1 MTIAKIFRVNLGR
14 AVAAVDGDDDARCGP
29 YGFHFIKY
37 ASVSLCICL
46 FFQHPVLTP
55 ALLLPPQT
63 QIDFEDQKIND
74 IGNDCLMSI
83 DGTDFQ
89 IPQTGEAKTGN
100 WFASHKYSF
109 KSALHYEI
117 GVSIIWGDWFGI
129 NIFNKVLRHFLE
141 PGERVE
147 ADNGYVCAADKIK
160 SPDNPCNPVENE
172 GMQSRARYHHE
183 TINGRF
189 KTWGILQQT
198 YRHDIR
204 RHGKVFW
211 AIAIMTQ
218 LAISNGSPLFSVEY
232 ED

>member
-1 MTIAKIFRVNLGR
+1 MQM
-14 AVAAVDGDDDARCGP
+14 
-29 YGFHFIKY
+29 
-37 ASVSLCICL
+37 S

-55 ALLLPPQT
+55 PPPPPPQT
-63 QIDFEDQKIND
+63 QINFEDQKINN

-83 DGTDFQ
+83 VGTDFR

-109 KSALHYEI
+109 KSALRYEI
-117 GVSIIWGDWFGI
+117 GVSIIGGDLVWIQGPYPAGRFNGI
-129 NIFNKVLRHFLE
+129 AIFNKVLRHLLE

-147 ADNGYVCAADKIK
+147 ADNGYVGAADKIK
-160 SPDNPCNPVENE
+160 CPGNPCNPAENE
-172 GMQSRARYHHE
+172 GMQSHARYHHE
-183 TINGRF
+183 TINGHF
-189 KTWGILQQT
+189 KMWGILQQT

-204 RHGKVFW
+204 RHGEVFR